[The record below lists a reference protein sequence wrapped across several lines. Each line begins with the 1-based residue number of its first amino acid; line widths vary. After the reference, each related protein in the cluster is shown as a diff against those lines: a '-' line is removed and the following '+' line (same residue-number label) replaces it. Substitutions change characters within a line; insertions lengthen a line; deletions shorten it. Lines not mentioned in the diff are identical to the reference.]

1 LQFFTGS
8 DYFGG
13 RVRVSHT
20 FYNHG
25 RCRRCPGIE
34 TSLAGGIVYMFQLVG
49 GALGLAIVTTI
60 FTYAAKRDVTDKI
73 SGYGLKLSEQYK
85 ADILSFILGSG
96 SKH

>member
-1 LQFFTGS
+1 
-8 DYFGG
+8 
-13 RVRVSHT
+13 
-20 FYNHG
+20 
-25 RCRRCPGIE
+25 
-34 TSLAGGIVYMFQLVG
+34 MFQLVG

-73 SGYGLKLSEQYK
+73 SGYGLKLSEQHQ